1 MIYYRALKDTDP
13 IIIEPVAVKHE
24 LIDLIY
30 SNAMPSHTFFK
41 EERQVW
47 SFAKTPE
54 AALDWFGPRGKG
66 KYNRLAYYDFKPQ
79 DGELYDLTELATWV
93 SLIEKSQNGLQIH
106 NLNCNTFIE
115 AVRSIIPCMRSAYS
129 MARACEEVVFIP
141 SKRVCLTVV
150 EDLAK
155 MQIPRNAE
163 DAESV
168 LAETQ
173 FNNKTI
179 DDLLLQLQGYSIRPL
194 LRDALKALKVA

>member
-1 MIYYRALKDTDP
+1 MEENSLTIQQNTE
-13 IIIEPVAVKHE
+13 IVA
-24 LIDLIY
+24 
-30 SNAMPSHTFFK
+30 
-41 EERQVW
+41 
-47 SFAKTPE
+47 
-54 AALDWFGPRGKG
+54 
-66 KYNRLAYYDFKPQ
+66 YD
-79 DGELYDLTELATWV
+79 
-93 SLIEKSQNGLQIH
+93 
-106 NLNCNTFIE
+106 E
-115 AVRSIIPCMRSAYS
+115 AVYDRDK

-194 LRDALKALKVA
+194 LRDALKALKAA

>member
-1 MIYYRALKDTDP
+1 
-13 IIIEPVAVKHE
+13 
-24 LIDLIY
+24 
-30 SNAMPSHTFFK
+30 
-41 EERQVW
+41 
-47 SFAKTPE
+47 
-54 AALDWFGPRGKG
+54 
-66 KYNRLAYYDFKPQ
+66 
-79 DGELYDLTELATWV
+79 
-93 SLIEKSQNGLQIH
+93 
-106 NLNCNTFIE
+106 
-115 AVRSIIPCMRSAYS
+115 MRSAYS

-194 LRDALKALKVA
+194 LRDALKALKAA

>member
-13 IIIEPVAVKHE
+13 IIIEPVVIKHE

-30 SNAMPSHTFFK
+30 SNSLPSHNLFK

-54 AALDWFGPRGKG
+54 AALDWFGHRGKG
-66 KYNRLAYYDFKPQ
+66 KYNRLAYYDFERE
-79 DGELYDLTELATWV
+79 DGELYDLTELGTWV

-106 NLNCNTFIE
+106 NLNCNTSIE
-115 AVRSIIPCMRSAYS
+115 AVRCIIPCMRSAYS

-141 SKRVCLTVV
+141 SEKIRLNVV

-155 MQIPRNAE
+155 IPLNTT
-163 DAESV
+163 DAENV
-168 LAETQ
+168 LTETQ

-179 DDLLLQLQGYSIRPL
+179 DELLKQLQGYSIRPIL
-194 LRDALKALKVA
+194 ADALKALKVA